1 MLPYT
6 RANFRFSFFGEFS
19 AIYLDYGT
27 RALVGFES
35 WYLGFRVSL
44 RSLEGAA
51 KGAAPCKAEKRF
63 RNQTKGAVGKF
74 FFMLVFFF
82 SKSDTQRFVSCQY
95 AHWDSLFPLRKKVTL
110 LRKGN
115 TEEKY
120 K

>member
-63 RNQTKGAVGKF
+63 RNQEGRSF
-74 FFMLVFFF
+74 FFILVFFF
-82 SKSDTQRFVSCQY
+82 FSESDTQRFFSWQY
-95 AHWDSLFPLRKKVTL
+95 AYCNSLFPLRKKVTL

>member
-63 RNQTKGAVGKF
+63 RNQTKGVVFSLYSSF
-74 FFMLVFFF
+74 FFFRVGYSTFFF
-82 SKSDTQRFVSCQY
+82 LAVRI
-95 AHWDSLFPLRKKVTL
+95 L
-110 LRKGN
+110 
-115 TEEKY
+115 
-120 K
+120 